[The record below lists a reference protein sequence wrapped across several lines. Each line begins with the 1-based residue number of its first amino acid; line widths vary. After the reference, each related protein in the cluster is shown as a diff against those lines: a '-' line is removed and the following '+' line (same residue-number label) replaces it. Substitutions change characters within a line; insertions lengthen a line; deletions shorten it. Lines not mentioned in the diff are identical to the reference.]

1 MAVRIILKN
10 GIYSPQSNYG
20 GKDFSNVPRNQDYA
34 PYEFTDISELHI
46 RFPEWINAEVIKID
60 NNE

>member
-1 MAVRIILKN
+1 METRIIFKN

-34 PYEFTDISELHI
+34 PYEFNSLSELHSK
-46 RFPEWINAEVIKID
+46 FPEWVNAKIIKID
-60 NNE
+60 